1 MNCFCGGVMQ
11 SDQGVNEI
19 YNAVIAQKYIVA
31 MFANIGHGYYIP
43 SLKGRLCRI
52 CQFAYLIARAAIC
65 ISA

>member
-31 MFANIGHGYYIP
+31 MFADIGHGHY
-43 SLKGRLCRI
+43 S
-52 CQFAYLIARAAIC
+52 IAEEVCVYWI
-65 ISA
+65 

>member
-31 MFANIGHGYYIP
+31 MFSNIGHGYY
-43 SLKGRLCRI
+43 S
-52 CQFAYLIARAAIC
+52 IAEEVCVYWIQIAGG
-65 ISA
+65 